1 MTLKTKKT
9 LCIILSIILLVSLSV
24 IAVVYHNNA
33 IEDAYEEG
41 RNSGYS
47 KGHTKGYNK
56 GYDVGYDEGYAYYEA
71 IKNEYNFFHK
81 YAVTVTETG
90 KRYHRYNCYHI
101 KNRGFYIY
109 NIENAEAKGYT
120 PCLDCYD

>member
-33 IEDAYEEG
+33 IEDAYNEG
-41 RNSGYS
+41 N
-47 KGHTKGYNK
+47 NK
-56 GYDVGYDEGYAYYEA
+56 GYTTGKAKGYSEGFDKGYDEGYACYER
-71 IKNEYNFFHK
+71 IKDEYNFYHK
-81 YAVTVTETG
+81 YAVRVTTTG
-90 KRYHRYNCYHI
+90 RKYHRYDCYHV
-101 KNRGFYIY
+101 KDRSFYIY
-109 NIENAEAKGYT
+109 NISTAEAKGYT